1 MHVLIVLIVIVLLV
15 VLFYQSTNKY
25 VQPAAAANP
34 APGAAPVMGGN
45 APPVQVG
52 WVSNGKLFVQ
62 GGYGA
67 VQEISSPYAQQAMD
81 RAERNRE
88 KNAWKK
94 DTAFGVAAQGNYRD
108 FERDADPIL
117 VSSARFTG
125 DGKLLYFQAD
135 HGMGGLFSYDLASG
149 HEERLLHRQQL
160 RLQDMALSPSG
171 RTIYC
176 TMESRGGASHI
187 ACMQANGDG
196 LRELTGGDT
205 IDAAP
210 TAVPGAEG
218 VVIYQSA
225 GIGRDQNGGWAAI
238 GHVTLQEL
246 NTATG
251 RVTPV
256 LDDPRYD
263 FLSPRVAAD
272 GALFF
277 IRRPYEPPQYNAGNV
292 VLDTILFPF
301 RLLRA
306 LFHYLNFFSLMYSR
320 KPLTGAGGMPLQ
332 ADMKNIVL
340 QGRRIDAER
349 ALRREASIGGVP
361 SLVPASWQLVR
372 RTRGGSESVVASN
385 VSSFDITPGG
395 TVVYS
400 NGRGMF
406 ALDAQGR
413 SSLLSQGDLVGAVL
427 ARDGQAA

>member
-1 MHVLIVLIVIVLLV
+1 MHVLIILGIIALLV
-15 VLFYQSTNKY
+15 VLFYKATNQY
-25 VQPAAAANP
+25 VQPGTATP
-34 APGAAPVMGGN
+34 APAPSMGGN

-52 WVSNGKLFVQ
+52 WVANGKLFVQ

-94 DTAFGVAAQGNYRD
+94 DTAFGVAAHGNYRD
-108 FERDADPIL
+108 FTQDADPIL
-117 VSSARFTG
+117 IASARFTG

-160 RLQDMALSPSG
+160 RLQDMALCPSG
-171 RTIYC
+171 QTIYC
-176 TMESRGGASHI
+176 TMESRAGASHI
-187 ACMQANGDG
+187 ASMSTSGDG

-225 GIGRDQNGGWAAI
+225 GIGRDQQGGWAGI

-246 NTATG
+246 NTTTG
-251 RVTPV
+251 RITPV
-256 LDDPRYD
+256 LEDPRYD

-277 IRRPYEPPQYNAGNV
+277 IRRPYEQPHYKASNV
-292 VLDTILFPF
+292 VLDTVLFPF

-320 KPLTGAGGMPLQ
+320 KPLTGAGGMPMQ
-332 ADMKNIVL
+332 ADMKNIIL

-349 ALRREASIGGVP
+349 ALRSEASIGGVP
-361 SLVPASWQLVR
+361 SLVPSSWQLVR
-372 RTRGGSESVVASN
+372 RTRNGAESVVASN
-385 VSSFDITPGG
+385 VSSFDITPNG

-427 ARDGQAA
+427 VQDRAVP

>member
-1 MHVLIVLIVIVLLV
+1 MHVLIVLGIVVLLV
-15 VLFYQSTNKY
+15 LVFYKATNQY
-25 VQPAAAANP
+25 VQPAGAAA
-34 APGAAPVMGGN
+34 AAPSMGGN

-67 VQEISSPYAQQAMD
+67 VQEISSPYAQQAID
-81 RAERNRE
+81 RAERSRE

-117 VSSARFTG
+117 ISSARFG
-125 DGKLLYFQAD
+125 ADGKLLYFQAD

-171 RTIYC
+171 QTIYC

-187 ACMQANGDG
+187 ASLSAGGDG

-218 VVIYQSA
+218 VLIYQSA
-225 GIGRDQNGGWAAI
+225 GIGRDQQGGWAGI

-251 RVTPV
+251 RITPV
-256 LDDPRYD
+256 LEDPRYD

-292 VLDTILFPF
+292 VLDTVLFPF

-306 LFHYLNFFSLMYSR
+306 VFHYLNFFSLMYSR
-320 KPLTGAGGMPLQ
+320 KPLSGAGGMPTQ

-361 SLVPASWQLVR
+361 SLVPSTWQLVR
-372 RTRGGSESVVASN
+372 RTRSGSESVVASN
-385 VSSFDITPGG
+385 VSSFDITQNG
-395 TVVYS
+395 TIVYS

-413 SSLLSQGDLVGAVL
+413 SSLVSQGDLVGAVL
-427 ARDGQAA
+427 VQDRTAA

>member
-1 MHVLIVLIVIVLLV
+1 MHVLIILGIVVLLV
-15 VLFYQSTNKY
+15 VLFFKSTNQY
-25 VQPAAAANP
+25 VQPAATQGQAP
-34 APGAAPVMGGN
+34 AQAMGGN
-45 APPVQVG
+45 APPVQIG

-67 VQEISSPYAQQAMD
+67 VQEVTSPYAQQAMD
-81 RAERNRE
+81 RAERSRE

-94 DTAFGVAAQGNYRD
+94 DTAFGVAAYGNYRD
-108 FERDADPIL
+108 FERDTDPIL
-117 VSSARFTG
+117 ISSARFTS

-160 RLQDMALSPSG
+160 QLQDMNLSPSG
-171 RTIYC
+171 KMIYC
-176 TMESRGGASHI
+176 TIQSRGGASHI
-187 ACMQANGDG
+187 ASMSASGDG

-205 IDAAP
+205 IDSAP
-210 TAVPGAEG
+210 TAVPGDEG

-225 GIGRDQNGGWAAI
+225 GIARNQQGGWAGI

-246 NTATG
+246 NTTTG

-256 LDDPRYD
+256 LEDPRYD

-277 IRRPYEPPQYNAGNV
+277 IRRPYEPPQYHAGNV

-306 LFHYLNFFSLMYSR
+306 VFHYLNFFSLMYSR
-320 KPLTGAGGMPLQ
+320 KPLTGAGGAPMQ
-332 ADMKNIVL
+332 ADMKNIML
-340 QGRRIDAER
+340 QGKRIDAER
-349 ALRREASIGGVP
+349 ALRREASIGGIP
-361 SLVPASWQLVR
+361 SLVPSSWQLVR
-372 RTRGGSESVVASN
+372 RPRNGGETVVACN
-385 VSSFDITPGG
+385 VSSFDITPNG
-395 TVVYS
+395 TIVYS

-413 SSLLSQGDLVGAVL
+413 SSLVTQGDLVGAVL
-427 ARDGQAA
+427 VRDSGAA

>member
-1 MHVLIVLIVIVLLV
+1 MHLLIILGIVVLLV
-15 VLFYQSTNKY
+15 VLFYKSTNQY
-25 VQPAAAANP
+25 VQPAGAQGP
-34 APGAAPVMGGN
+34 APAQAMGGT
-45 APPVQVG
+45 APPVQIG

-67 VQEISSPYAQQAMD
+67 VQEITSPYAQQAMD
-81 RAERNRE
+81 RAERSRE

-94 DTAFGVAAQGNYRD
+94 DTAFGVAAYGNYRD
-108 FERDADPIL
+108 FERDTDPIL
-117 VSSARFTG
+117 ISSARFTG

-160 RLQDMALSPSG
+160 QLQDMNLSPSG
-171 RTIYC
+171 KMIYC
-176 TMESRGGASHI
+176 TIQSRGGASHI
-187 ACMQANGDG
+187 ASMSASGDG

-205 IDAAP
+205 IDSAP
-210 TAVPGAEG
+210 TAVPGDEG

-225 GIGRDQNGGWAAI
+225 GIARNQQGGWAGI

-246 NTATG
+246 NTTTG

-256 LDDPRYD
+256 LEDPRYD

-277 IRRPYEPPQYNAGNV
+277 IRRPYEPPQYHAGNV
-292 VLDTILFPF
+292 MLDTILFPF

-306 LFHYLNFFSLMYSR
+306 VFHYLNFFSLMYSR
-320 KPLTGAGGMPLQ
+320 KPLTGAGGAPMQ
-332 ADMKNIVL
+332 ADMKNIML
-340 QGRRIDAER
+340 QGKRIDAER

-361 SLVPASWQLVR
+361 SLVPSSWQLVR
-372 RTRGGSESVVASN
+372 RTRGGGEAVIASN
-385 VSSFDITPGG
+385 VSSFDITPNG
-395 TVVYS
+395 TIVYS

-413 SSLLSQGDLVGAVL
+413 SSLISQGDLVGAVL
-427 ARDGQAA
+427 VRDGAGS

>member
-1 MHVLIVLIVIVLLV
+1 MHVLIVLGIVVLLV
-15 VLFYQSTNKY
+15 VIFYKSTNQY
-25 VQPAAAANP
+25 VQQPAGSAPAQPAA
-34 APGAAPVMGGN
+34 MGGN
-45 APPVQVG
+45 APPVQIG

-67 VQEISSPYAQQAMD
+67 IQEITSPYAQQAMD
-81 RAERNRE
+81 RAERSRE

-94 DTAFGVAAQGNYRD
+94 DTAFGVAAHGNYRD
-108 FERDADPIL
+108 FERDTDPIL
-117 VSSARFTG
+117 ISSARFT
-125 DGKLLYFQAD
+125 DEGKLLYFQAD
-135 HGMGGLFSYDLASG
+135 HGMGGLFSYDIASG

-160 RLQDMALSPSG
+160 QLQDMNLSPSG
-171 RTIYC
+171 QTIYC
-176 TMESRGGASHI
+176 TMQSRGGASHI
-187 ACMQANGDG
+187 ASMSVSGDG

-205 IDAAP
+205 IDSAP
-210 TAVPGAEG
+210 TAVPGDEG

-225 GIGRDQNGGWAAI
+225 GIARNQQGGWAGI

-256 LDDPRYD
+256 LEDPRYD

-292 VLDTILFPF
+292 VLDTIFFPF

-306 LFHYLNFFSLMYSR
+306 VFHYLNFFSLMYSR
-320 KPLTGAGGMPLQ
+320 KPLTGANGTPMQ
-332 ADMKNIVL
+332 ADMKDIML
-340 QGRRIDAER
+340 QGKRIDAER
-349 ALRREASIGGVP
+349 ALRREASIGGIP
-361 SLVPASWQLVR
+361 SLVPSSWQLVR
-372 RTRGGSESVVASN
+372 RTRGGSEAVVASN
-385 VSSFDITPGG
+385 VSSFDITPNG
-395 TVVYS
+395 TVVYT

-413 SSLLSQGDLVGAVL
+413 SSLVSQGDLVGAVL
-427 ARDGQAA
+427 VRDVAAA

>member
-1 MHVLIVLIVIVLLV
+1 MHVLIVLGIVVLLV
-15 VLFYQSTNKY
+15 VLFYKSTNQY
-25 VQPAAAANP
+25 VQPAGSQGP
-34 APGAAPVMGGN
+34 APAQAMGGN
-45 APPVQVG
+45 APPVQIG

-67 VQEISSPYAQQAMD
+67 VQEITSPYAQQAMD
-81 RAERNRE
+81 RAERSRE

-94 DTAFGVAAQGNYRD
+94 DTAFGVAAHGNYRD
-108 FERDADPIL
+108 FERDTDPIL
-117 VSSARFTG
+117 ISSARFTSE
-125 DGKLLYFQAD
+125 GKLLYFQAD

-160 RLQDMALSPSG
+160 QLQDMNLSPSG
-171 RTIYC
+171 QMIYC
-176 TMESRGGASHI
+176 TMQSRGGASHI
-187 ACMQANGDG
+187 ASMSVSGDG

-205 IDAAP
+205 IDSAP
-210 TAVPGAEG
+210 TAVPGDDG

-225 GIGRDQNGGWAAI
+225 GIARNQQGGWAGV

-246 NTATG
+246 NTTTG

-256 LDDPRYD
+256 LEDPRYD

-292 VLDTILFPF
+292 VLDTIFFPF

-306 LFHYLNFFSLMYSR
+306 VFHYLNFFSLMYSR
-320 KPLTGAGGMPLQ
+320 KPLTGAGGTPMQ
-332 ADMKNIVL
+332 ADMKNIML
-340 QGRRIDAER
+340 QGKRIDAER
-349 ALRREASIGGVP
+349 ALRREASIGGIP
-361 SLVPASWQLVR
+361 SLVPSSWQLVR
-372 RTRGGSESVVASN
+372 RTRNGGESVVASN
-385 VSSFDITPGG
+385 VSSFDMTPNG
-395 TVVYS
+395 TIVYS

-413 SSLLSQGDLVGAVL
+413 SSLVTQGDLVGAVL
-427 ARDGQAA
+427 VRDAAAG

>member
-1 MHVLIVLIVIVLLV
+1 MHVLIVLGIVVLLV
-15 VLFYQSTNKY
+15 LVFYKATNQY
-25 VQPAAAANP
+25 VQPAGAAA
-34 APGAAPVMGGN
+34 AAPAMGGN
-45 APPVQVG
+45 APPLQVG

-67 VQEISSPYAQQAMD
+67 VQEISSPYAQQAID
-81 RAERNRE
+81 RAERSRE

-117 VSSARFTG
+117 ISSARFTG

-171 RTIYC
+171 QTIYC
-176 TMESRGGASHI
+176 TIESRGGASHI
-187 ACMQANGDG
+187 ASMSVGGDG

-225 GIGRDQNGGWAAI
+225 GIGRDQQGGWAGI

-251 RVTPV
+251 RITPV
-256 LDDPRYD
+256 LEDPRYD
-263 FLSPRVAAD
+263 FLAPRVAAD

-292 VLDTILFPF
+292 VLDTLLFPF

-306 LFHYLNFFSLMYSR
+306 VFHYLNFFSLMYSR
-320 KPLTGAGGMPLQ
+320 KPLSGAGGMPMQ
-332 ADMKNIVL
+332 ADLKNIVL

-361 SLVPASWQLVR
+361 SLVPSTWQLVR
-372 RTRGGSESVVASN
+372 RTRSGSESVVASN
-385 VSSFDITPGG
+385 VSSFDITQNG
-395 TVVYS
+395 TIVYS

-413 SSLLSQGDLVGAVL
+413 SSLVSQGDLVGAVL
-427 ARDGQAA
+427 VQDRAAA